1 MAAIANPL
9 ATGTTSAAATGAAAT
24 PSKWKTPLLTADYK
38 KKAEAELKAKL
49 AAAAQPKGYWQGD
62 DSGCNMNNL
71 PQSIQIDSTTWT
83 RTAHES
89 ARGCFCYGSQGGTS
103 ADIANNPHY
112 TVVSVNDTSIEID
125 NVHYTVPNTADPTKP
140 TRVFYSKRNKAYN
153 SAQPMSN
160 DHFIALK
167 SMVDKLLFT
176 WTWMQPQITT
186 SSSASST

>member
-9 ATGTTSAAATGAAAT
+9 ATGTTSAAAASATAAAG
-24 PSKWKTPLLTADYK
+24 KWKASLLTADYK

-49 AAAAQPKGYWQGD
+49 AAAAQPKGFWQGE
-62 DSGCNMNNL
+62 DSGCNMRNL
-71 PQSIQIDSTTWT
+71 PQSIQIGSTTWT
-83 RTAHES
+83 KTAHLS
-89 ARGCFCYGSQGGTS
+89 DRGCFCYGSQGGTS

-112 TVVSVNDTSIEID
+112 TVVPVNDTSFEIG
-125 NVHYTVPNTADPTKP
+125 NVHYTVPNTTDSTQT
-140 TRVFYSKRNKAYN
+140 TRSFYYKHNKAYSPKAMAN
-153 SAQPMSN
+153 A
-160 DHFIALK
+160 DFLALK